1 MSVKNSFEPSKST
14 CLPMTSAPRSEATA
28 LASEKAAA
36 YCRFSLPD
44 VARDARAVEEENKTI
59 RPLVAELT

>member
-1 MSVKNSFEPSKST
+1 
-14 CLPMTSAPRSEATA
+14 MTSAPRREAME

-44 VARDARAVEEENKTI
+44 VARAARAVEEENKTI
-59 RPLVAELT
+59 KPLVAELT